1 MPKRE
6 KVRKPIL
13 LAAFFITGAV
23 SLVFEVVW
31 TRLLLLS
38 LGTTPVAVGVVLGA
52 FVGGMAIGSLVAGL
66 RFVTHRDPI
75 LVYALLGGWTGTY
88 GLAST
93 GLLRAVDVAPPEL
106 RFGVAL
112 LVLLPAT
119 VAMGASLPVLSRAL
133 EQGTSHP
140 AVVVGQL
147 YAANTAGAFL
157 GPITAVFYLFPAFG
171 FHDTLVIAAGVDV
184 AVSIGLL
191 ASRWVLADFAPVESN
206 RQGPGQGRVGVLLLV
221 ALATSGGV
229 AMIYEVA
236 WSRALSLVYGS
247 SVYGASIML
256 STFLLAIAGG
266 SALAAFSLHHRSRPT
281 PRLALAWL
289 FIGSACT
296 GFASLLVAQQLPF
309 VFLDLYRLYRGVD
322 ERELMLFVIQF
333 VAAAL
338 LMLPSTLCL
347 GAMLPVGISVLPRN
361 GNLGRQVSRLYAGGL
376 AGSAVGA
383 IVASGLPMARLG
395 IEFSVRAASLVALA
409 SGLLIVFRSPKLH
422 MVTTATVVF
431 ATVAILALDPS
442 TGRLVTSFGVYS
454 AARSYPRVRRERAA
468 GPRGIAQSAVL
479 PRWAGGHRRGSASRS
494 LRAAQD

>member
-38 LGTTPVAVGVVLGA
+38 LGTTPAAVGVVLGA
-52 FVGGMAIGSLVAGL
+52 FMGGMAIGSLAAGL

-75 LVYALLGGWTGTY
+75 LVYALLGGWAGAY
-88 GLAST
+88 GLASP
-93 GLLRAVDVAPPEL
+93 GLLRAVEVAPPEL

-140 AVVVGQL
+140 AVVVGHL

-157 GPITAVFYLFPAFG
+157 GPIAAVFYLFPAFG
-171 FHDTLVIAAGVDV
+171 LHDTLVIAAGIDL

-229 AMIYEVA
+229 AMIYKVA

-256 STFLLAIAGG
+256 STFLLGIAGG
-266 SALAAFSLHHRSRPT
+266 RPWRLSRFVTGVDRPRAWPWRGSSSGLRAQASPVCSLHSSCRSCSSICT
-281 PRLALAWL
+281 DS
-289 FIGSACT
+289 IG
-296 GFASLLVAQQLPF
+296 G
-309 VFLDLYRLYRGVD
+309 
-322 ERELMLFVIQF
+322 
-333 VAAAL
+333 
-338 LMLPSTLCL
+338 
-347 GAMLPVGISVLPRN
+347 
-361 GNLGRQVSRLYAGGL
+361 
-376 AGSAVGA
+376 
-383 IVASGLPMARLG
+383 
-395 IEFSVRAASLVALA
+395 
-409 SGLLIVFRSPKLH
+409 
-422 MVTTATVVF
+422 
-431 ATVAILALDPS
+431 
-442 TGRLVTSFGVYS
+442 VTSVS
-454 AARSYPRVRRERAA
+454 WP
-468 GPRGIAQSAVL
+468 
-479 PRWAGGHRRGSASRS
+479 GS
-494 LRAAQD
+494 